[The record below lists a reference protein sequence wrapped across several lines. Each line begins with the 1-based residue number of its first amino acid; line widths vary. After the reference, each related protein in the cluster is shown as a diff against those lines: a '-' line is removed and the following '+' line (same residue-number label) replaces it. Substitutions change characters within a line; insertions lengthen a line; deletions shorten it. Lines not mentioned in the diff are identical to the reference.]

1 MKRWGLLFVIYLITA
16 SCCAQD
22 TGSIFCDQRFY
33 FSSSPIPEAVLSRM
47 TGKSLPEKALINAK
61 DLRYLTLP
69 YYDFDGNIRQG
80 EMVCHKAVARDLLL
94 VFKELF
100 QLKYPIYSIKLVDD
114 FDADDEASMRANNT
128 SCFNYRTVPGTN
140 RLSRHSFGM
149 AVDIN
154 PLQNPWV
161 TGNKIHPANARD
173 YVDRTKDFPH
183 KIDHDDACYRIMKA
197 HGFSW
202 GGDWPWGKDYQHFQK

>member
-1 MKRWGLLFVIYLITA
+1 MITA
-16 SCCAQD
+16 SCLAQD
-22 TGSIFCDQRFY
+22 KDSVFCDQRFY
-33 FSSSPIPEAVLSRM
+33 FTSNPIPKAVLSRM
-47 TGKSLPEKALINAK
+47 TGKSLPEKALINVK

-69 YYDFDGNIRQG
+69 YYDFDGNIRLG
-80 EMVCHKAVARDLLL
+80 EMVCHKAIAHDLLL

-100 QLKYPIYSIKLVDD
+100 QLKYPIYSIKLIDD
-114 FDADDEASMRANNT
+114 FDADDEASMQANNT
-128 SCFNYRTVPGTN
+128 SCFNYRTIPGIHK
-140 RLSRHSFGM
+140 LSRHAFGM

-161 TGNKIHPANARD
+161 PGNQVHPSNAKD
-173 YVDRTKDFPH
+173 YINRTKDFPH
-183 KIDHDDACYRIMKA
+183 KIDHDDDCYRIMKA